1 MNKYFKYFL
10 ISITALIFSFLIL
23 IISLLS
29 IIYFKGLSLDPFNE
43 YIGKNISNFEPGS
56 ELTYKNAIVK
66 YNKQK
71 GFHVEADQL
80 IYLNSN
86 NSHTFNIDSLL
97 IDFDFLSLIT
107 NPNQDIRFNI
117 DKIKIFDPNL
127 VKISEVDALSAYIE
141 NESSIKLDIKKITY
155 LDLQTKASFDYLSAD
170 IRNKKDT
177 ILNIGNIRY
186 EDLGSKFSLDLISSL
201 IRLDIKS
208 IMNFEKSNFY
218 LKSELLTEDSSS
230 YNFEAEFH
238 QDKDKLIINE
248 FIGDDIYLSEQG
260 DIVLLEGLSEIA
272 VKLNFR
278 AKANA
283 FNQLI
288 GIRSN
293 LEIKDFIDGF
303 IGWQNFNLNAV
314 FSMDKGHYQA
324 ADESSLYL
332 SGIYDSRKIELPDS
346 FYAYLEDS
354 TIYDLTITK
363 RKNSYDFKIN
373 NLKNDFIQLNEG
385 SELILHDN
393 FNHASILLVTSFKKE
408 LVLNYI
414 KGSLSQREANNNKL
428 YDFLNKNLY
437 PNQEMTVSFELVP
450 NSKDIIK
457 SIKNINVNS
466 KGKFDSNYIFDDNK
480 NPNYIFGMID
490 YKLAIDNLR
499 SENILLKCEM
509 NLSNTESF
517 IRQINLKKE
526 KSETLILNISG
537 YFKNLDNSSFII
549 KSFDSDYD
557 IYGELTLSNTNH
569 IFVNDFKINNNRNI
583 DLVLS
588 GDLSKRILNLDI
600 RGNVIDLSQNKVEVN
615 NKKKDY
621 YLDTENYSIQTD
633 HVIFNGPVK
642 VNNFKA
648 DIIKQKSILSVQ
660 SSASF
665 GGHKLRYSRE
675 KNSEIDK
682 NIIVSDDITHFV
694 GDSHAAK
701 KLLSDGSMELTS
713 IRNLKNLQADVN
725 IKLDDFVLID
735 TPVSLKLLSL
745 PSISGL
751 VSIAEGEPG
760 IRFGYG
766 EIKYIETK
774 DSYSNIEAFA
784 VSDSL
789 GLVMDGSI
797 DRENKIIDMKGE
809 ISPMHLVN
817 AIIQKLPIIG
827 NILVGDEGEGM
838 FSIDFQLTGKSD
850 EPDVDSVPLSIIK
863 PRIIERAIELVEQNN

>member
-1 MNKYFKYFL
+1 M
-10 ISITALIFSFLIL
+10 
-23 IISLLS
+23 
-29 IIYFKGLSLDPFNE
+29 
-43 YIGKNISNFEPGS
+43 
-56 ELTYKNAIVK
+56 
-66 YNKQK
+66 
-71 GFHVEADQL
+71 
-80 IYLNSN
+80 
-86 NSHTFNIDSLL
+86 
-97 IDFDFLSLIT
+97 
-107 NPNQDIRFNI
+107 
-117 DKIKIFDPNL
+117 
-127 VKISEVDALSAYIE
+127 
-141 NESSIKLDIKKITY
+141 
-155 LDLQTKASFDYLSAD
+155 
-170 IRNKKDT
+170 
-177 ILNIGNIRY
+177 
-186 EDLGSKFSLDLISSL
+186 
-201 IRLDIKS
+201 
-208 IMNFEKSNFY
+208 
-218 LKSELLTEDSSS
+218 
-230 YNFEAEFH
+230 
-238 QDKDKLIINE
+238 
-248 FIGDDIYLSEQG
+248 
-260 DIVLLEGLSEIA
+260 
-272 VKLNFR
+272 
-278 AKANA
+278 
-283 FNQLI
+283 
-288 GIRSN
+288 
-293 LEIKDFIDGF
+293 
-303 IGWQNFNLNAV
+303 
-314 FSMDKGHYQA
+314 
-324 ADESSLYL
+324 
-332 SGIYDSRKIELPDS
+332 
-346 FYAYLEDS
+346 
-354 TIYDLTITK
+354 
-363 RKNSYDFKIN
+363 
-373 NLKNDFIQLNEG
+373 
-385 SELILHDN
+385 
-393 FNHASILLVTSFKKE
+393 
-408 LVLNYI
+408 
-414 KGSLSQREANNNKL
+414 
-428 YDFLNKNLY
+428 
-437 PNQEMTVSFELVP
+437 
-450 NSKDIIK
+450 
-457 SIKNINVNS
+457 
-466 KGKFDSNYIFDDNK
+466 
-480 NPNYIFGMID
+480 
-490 YKLAIDNLR
+490 
-499 SENILLKCEM
+499 
-509 NLSNTESF
+509 
-517 IRQINLKKE
+517 
-526 KSETLILNISG
+526 
-537 YFKNLDNSSFII
+537 
-549 KSFDSDYD
+549 
-557 IYGELTLSNTNH
+557 
-569 IFVNDFKINNNRNI
+569 
-583 DLVLS
+583 S

-665 GGHKLRYSRE
+665 GGHKLTYSRE

-797 DRENKIIDMKGE
+797 DRENKTIDMKGE